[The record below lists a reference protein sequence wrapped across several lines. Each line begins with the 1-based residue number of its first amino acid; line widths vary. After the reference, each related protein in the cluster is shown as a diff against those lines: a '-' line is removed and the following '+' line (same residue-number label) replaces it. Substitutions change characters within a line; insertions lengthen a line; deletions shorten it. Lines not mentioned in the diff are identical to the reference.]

1 MDSDIKVVITV
12 PKEFIQHYH
21 IDKFED
27 SLKRVYADLCG
38 HPFGLAGN
46 YELETL
52 KMLKAAFKE
61 SEIVSDYTVASNK
74 EI

>member
-1 MDSDIKVVITV
+1 MIHLDSHR
-12 PKEFIQHYH
+12 EAQHYQL
-21 IDKFED
+21 DKFED

-52 KMLKAAFKE
+52 KMLKEAFKE
-61 SEIVSDYTVASNK
+61 SEIVSDYTVASSQ
-74 EI
+74 EL